1 MHRDVINLYAP
12 SLYRLHRKDN
22 HRADLNL
29 FGQKRQNP
37 SWLGALQSSE
47 WLVLEYNAYWDTA
60 ASPQFVL
67 QRTLVRNREDQR
79 YLWRQRVLCRPGQ
92 FTVHRLAEVDGSLPY
107 LWRQVL
113 CCVRDGRRRRKI
125 EHARLWLSA
134 SAWGVLSVILQT
146 LLTVKPQSPTIA
158 TYVQRIS
165 AGTVINS

>member
-29 FGQKRQNP
+29 FGQKGQNP

-107 LWRQVL
+107 LRRQVL

-125 EHARLWLSA
+125 EHTPDSGSVPVREVSSVWFCKHCKPWSHK
-134 SAWGVLSVILQT
+134 VL
-146 LLTVKPQSPTIA
+146 LLPHLC
-158 TYVQRIS
+158 
-165 AGTVINS
+165 